1 MPYICKIRTD
11 FSDGTLQVLDLWPNA
26 SQRSAIY
33 DPIAQTKYLKRGE
46 FTGAGQNA
54 ANGRPT
60 TITATAHVTGYDTY
74 GLAAYLCDTVT
85 DNVTGVGIT
94 AAIANLAAAG
104 VRDNLVD
111 AGGVISDV
119 TVSNELVATAGAGAG
134 TTLLGAGLASVADV
148 LQILAGGSYLL
159 ASGSAETVV
168 VTLMGNGAFVAGT
181 YRWTYDTGPLKISF
195 GEGDLSEMMDA
206 TFDPVGDGTTGAA
219 VVVYADDGTVY
230 TG

>member
-46 FTGAGQNA
+46 FTGTGQNA

-60 TITATAHVTGYDTY
+60 TVTAAAHATGYDTY
-74 GLAAYLCDTVT
+74 GLAAYLCDTVV
-85 DNVTGVGIT
+85 DNVSGVGIT
-94 AAIANLAAAG
+94 AAIANIAAAG
-104 VRDNLVD
+104 VRDNVLD
-111 AGGVISDV
+111 AGGVISDAS
-119 TVSNELVATAGAGAG
+119 VSAELITAGAGAG
-134 TTLLGAGLASVADV
+134 TTLLGGGLATVAAV
-148 LQILAGGSYLL
+148 LQICAGGSYLL
-159 ASGSAETVV
+159 PSGSTETLA
-168 VTLMGNGAFVAGT
+168 VTLMGNGAFEAGT
-181 YRWTYDTGPLKISF
+181 YRWTYDTGALKISF
-195 GEGDLSEMMDA
+195 GEGDLSEMLAA